1 MSMYSLSAASGGA
14 SHDGAKHGG
23 DQSLPR
29 IKDVAQDGVLSR
41 GILRSGWGLLVRWL
55 EQKVPGRVQEVNRA
69 YTLQNCKPC
78 KHIASQIR
86 QSQATFVGVS
96 CGHKANAE
104 VNQPGIPWRDMAR
117 QHVQTAEFW
126 FALCSVRLN
135 ILGLPR
141 SHGGR
146 NPGHSW
152 SGGCQ
157 GAQP

>member
-1 MSMYSLSAASGGA
+1 MYSLSAASGGS

-69 YTLQNCKPC
+69 YTWQTGNPC
-78 KHIASQIR
+78 KHIASQSC
-86 QSQATFVGVS
+86 QSQATFVCVS

-104 VNQPGIPWRDMAR
+104 VNQPVVPRRD
-117 QHVQTAEFW
+117 TA
-126 FALCSVRLN
+126 
-135 ILGLPR
+135 
-141 SHGGR
+141 
-146 NPGHSW
+146 
-152 SGGCQ
+152 
-157 GAQP
+157 